1 MFGLNA
7 TLLKFLYIVVFTFT
21 LLTDFSPPCYICG
34 VAKNDWSTIF
44 FYSFLTW
51 YITAKYWVQLF
62 CQLIFGKLSQVL
74 YFFLELI
81 TVFS

>member
-44 FYSFLTW
+44 FYSFLNMV
-51 YITAKYWVQLF
+51 YY
-62 CQLIFGKLSQVL
+62 CQILGAA
-74 YFFLELI
+74 FLP
-81 TVFS
+81 TNFW